1 MRSKIIF
8 IVLLAMGTISFK
20 APEQKKIIFYGDSIT
35 AAGTRDDNAYINK
48 FGFYAKEDNF
58 SPKLINAGI
67 SGNKVTDL
75 YLRLEKDV
83 LSQSPDIVVIYIG
96 VNDIWHKT
104 TKGTGTDFNKFG
116 EFYDEIVQKL
126 LAENINVVICTPAVI
141 GEKIDCSNQQDG
153 DLNKYSQWIRDY
165 AELNDLALVDL
176 RELFLTYNRERNI
189 ENIAQGI
196 LTTDGVHLNTAGNDL
211 VAKEMWGIMQA
222 YF

>member
-1 MRSKIIF
+1 MLKS
-8 IVLLAMGTISFK
+8 T
-20 APEQKKIIFYGDSIT
+20 
-35 AAGTRDDNAYINK
+35 
-48 FGFYAKEDNF
+48 
-58 SPKLINAGI
+58 
-67 SGNKVTDL
+67 KV
-75 YLRLEKDV
+75 
-83 LSQSPDIVVIYIG
+83 
-96 VNDIWHKT
+96 
-104 TKGTGTDFNKFG
+104 
-116 EFYDEIVQKL
+116 DEIVQKL